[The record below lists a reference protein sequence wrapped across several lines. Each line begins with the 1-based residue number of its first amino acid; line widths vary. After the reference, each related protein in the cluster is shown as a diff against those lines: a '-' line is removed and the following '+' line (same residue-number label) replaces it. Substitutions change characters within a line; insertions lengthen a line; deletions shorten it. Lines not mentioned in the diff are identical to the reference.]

1 MILGVSFEE
10 VVGSGDG
17 EEPMRGS
24 RGVAENQRST
34 VFRELTSG
42 LNDDDE
48 ARQLYL
54 GYAREDRCAM
64 WVRIPDEAD
73 ASKALRALAD
83 FNWLHARYYGEKTQQ
98 DFHVSD

>member
-1 MILGVSFEE
+1 
-10 VVGSGDG
+10 
-17 EEPMRGS
+17 
-24 RGVAENQRST
+24 
-34 VFRELTSG
+34 
-42 LNDDDE
+42 
-48 ARQLYL
+48 
-54 GYAREDRCAM
+54 M

>member
-48 ARQLYL
+48 ARQL
-54 GYAREDRCAM
+54 
-64 WVRIPDEAD
+64 
-73 ASKALRALAD
+73 
-83 FNWLHARYYGEKTQQ
+83 
-98 DFHVSD
+98 